1 MSDRLSLA
9 FQALADPT
17 RRRILRRLMRGEA
30 TVQELADPLPIS
42 QPAVSKH
49 LRVLEGAGL
58 VERRRDAQRRWCRIR
73 GEPLKEVVI
82 WTTEFQ
88 RFWDER
94 FARLDGILE
103 DEKAKRKPRKS
114 PPKEIR
120 TWAKSPRS

>member
-9 FQALADPT
+9 FQALSDPT

-30 TVQELADPLPIS
+30 TVRELADPLPIS

-49 LRVLEGAGL
+49 LKVLEGAGL

-73 GEPLKEVVI
+73 GEPLQEVAE

-88 RFWDER
+88 RFWDAS
-94 FARLDGILE
+94 FARLDGVLE
-103 DEKAKRKPRKS
+103 REKAKRTSRKS
-114 PPKEIR
+114 PAKER
-120 TWAKSPRS
+120 RR

>member
-30 TVQELADPLPIS
+30 TVLELADPLPIS

-49 LRVLEGAGL
+49 LKVLEGAGP
-58 VERRRDAQRRWCRIR
+58 VARRRDAQRRWCRIR
-73 GEPLKEVVI
+73 GEPLQEIIV

-88 RFWDER
+88 RLWDEN
-94 FARLDGILE
+94 FARLDALLE
-103 DEKAKRKPRKS
+103 EGSTKKGKRR
-114 PPKEIR
+114 
-120 TWAKSPRS
+120 